1 MVFNLLQNTIDLTTV
16 TQPVFDRSYFSHQT
30 VFADLH
36 GSAMQLILEMLNIC
50 LETGSTSHCLVCLV
64 QANCVLAPLHFNLI
78 VQ

>member
-36 GSAMQLILEMLNIC
+36 GSVMHLTLEMLSIY
-50 LETGSTSHCLVCLV
+50 LEIGSASHCLVY
-64 QANCVLAPLHFNLI
+64 
-78 VQ
+78 